1 MASKGTLTVISGF
14 SGVGKGSVMNSLV
27 SRYEGY
33 ALSVSA
39 TTRDPRPNEVHGV
52 EYFFISMKEFL
63 EMIAAEGLVEY
74 AQYCGN
80 YYGTPKAFVEKKL
93 EEGKDVLLEIEIQ
106 GAMKVRGQFPD
117 ATLVFVMPPSAQA
130 LYDRLTGRGTD
141 APDKIRSRIERAV
154 HEAEGIEDY
163 DFIVV
168 NDEIDT
174 CADELHRLI
183 QARKLR
189 TSQNVPFIEEIRSGI
204 REIADKIHLLQS

>member
-1 MASKGTLTVISGF
+1 MVSAKGTLTVISGF
-14 SGVGKGSVMNSLV
+14 SGVGKGSVMNSLI

-39 TTRDPRPNEVHGV
+39 TTRDPRPGEVHGV
-52 EYFFISMKEFL
+52 AYYFISREEFE
-63 EMIAAEGLVEY
+63 EMISGEGLVEY

-80 YYGTPKAFVEKKL
+80 YYGTPKAFVEKYL
-93 EEGKDVLLEIEIQ
+93 EEGKDILLEIEIQ
-106 GAMKVRGQFPD
+106 GAMKVRRQFPE
-117 ATLVFVMPPSAQA
+117 ATLVFVMPPSARE
-130 LYDRLTGRGTD
+130 LYNRLTGRGTED
-141 APDKIRSRIERAV
+141 SETIRKRIERAE

-168 NDEIDT
+168 NDRIDE

-189 TSQNVPFIEEIRSGI
+189 TSQNVPFIDEIRKGI
-204 REIADKIHLLQS
+204 RELAKEAGAGL